1 MTLEV
6 GNLVTRYKYNHD
18 VVFKILSIKNE
29 TAYLKGVNVR
39 LYADAPLED
48 LKLYQND
55 IRSDEDEE
63 IILFNDDRG
72 DYFFLPGKVLHIDAD
87 KDYLERC
94 LNFYKYFSISC
105 FKFFSYSKIEF
116 LL

>member
-48 LKLYQND
+48 LKIYQND
-55 IRSDEDEE
+55 TRSVDEDEPYYSMTIEE
-63 IILFNDDRG
+63 II
-72 DYFFLPGKVLHIDAD
+72 
-87 KDYLERC
+87 
-94 LNFYKYFSISC
+94 FSSR
-105 FKFFSYSKIEF
+105 KSTAY
-116 LL
+116 

>member
-48 LKLYQND
+48 LKLYQNET
-55 IRSDEDEE
+55 RSEDEPV
-63 IILFNDDRG
+63 IW
-72 DYFFLPGKVLHIDAD
+72 
-87 KDYLERC
+87 
-94 LNFYKYFSISC
+94 
-105 FKFFSYSKIEF
+105 
-116 LL
+116 

>member
-48 LKLYQND
+48 LKTIKMTQEVLMKMNH
-55 IRSDEDEE
+55 
-63 IILFNDDRG
+63 IIQ
-72 DYFFLPGKVLHIDAD
+72 
-87 KDYLERC
+87 
-94 LNFYKYFSISC
+94 
-105 FKFFSYSKIEF
+105 
-116 LL
+116 

>member
-48 LKLYQND
+48 LKIYQND
-55 IRSDEDEE
+55 TRSVDEDEPL
-63 IILFNDDRG
+63 LFNDDRG
-72 DYFFLPGKVLHIDAD
+72 DYFFLPGKVLHIDGDEVQEIKVA
-87 KDYLERC
+87 
-94 LNFYKYFSISC
+94 
-105 FKFFSYSKIEF
+105 
-116 LL
+116 

>member
-39 LYADAPLED
+39 LYADAPLEAKIAIEKKSIKMKMSHYY
-48 LKLYQND
+48 LMMTV
-55 IRSDEDEE
+55 E
-63 IILFNDDRG
+63 IIFS
-72 DYFFLPGKVLHIDAD
+72 FQ
-87 KDYLERC
+87 E
-94 LNFYKYFSISC
+94 KYFILMLI
-105 FKFFSYSKIEF
+105 KII
-116 LL
+116 